1 MLRAPF
7 SGPSIEVTRTEHRY
21 AGITWGE
28 TGSLVFI
35 DDYDRERR
43 WERTFMLDAD
53 SPAAEPKVVWSRA
66 RQDLYSDPGDPVLKR
81 LPNGRS
87 VMHQHGDE
95 IFLAGRGSSPRGD
108 RPFLVRFN
116 LKSFKS
122 EPVFRSREGSYEKFV
137 ALLADDGSRFLT
149 RYETRAAPP
158 NYFVR
163 SAHREDKE
171 ALTRFA
177 DPTPQLRGIRKEL
190 VRYKRKDGIELS
202 FTLYLPPGY
211 RPGTRLPTLLWAYPI
226 EYTDARVAGQVRGST
241 DSFTSIGDS
250 PYGGDSHLLLTL
262 MGYAV
267 LDRVAMPVIGDAET
281 ANDTYIEQ
289 TVAGAE
295 AAIDKA
301 VEMGVTDRARVGV
314 GGHSYGAFMT
324 ANLLAHSRLFKAG
337 IARSG
342 AYNRTLTPFGFQREQ
357 RSFWEA
363 PQLYIKVSPFAH
375 AEKIAAP
382 LLLIHGGADTNP
394 GTHLIQSERMYQAV
408 KGNGG
413 SVRYVR
419 LPLEGHGYAARES
432 IEHVLW
438 EMLAWA
444 DKHVKGG

>member
-1 MLRAPF
+1 
-7 SGPSIEVTRTEHRY
+7 
-21 AGITWGE
+21 
-28 TGSLVFI
+28 
-35 DDYDRERR
+35 
-43 WERTFMLDAD
+43 MLDAD
-53 SPAAEPKVVWSRA
+53 SPATPPKVVWDRSA
-66 RQDLYSDPGDPVLKR
+66 QDRYNHPGTPLMKR
-81 LPNGRS
+81 LSNGQV
-87 VMHQHGDE
+87 VMHRHGDD
-95 IFLAGRGSSPRGD
+95 IFLSGTGATPQGD
-108 RPFLVRFN
+108 RPFLARFN
-116 LKSFKS
+116 LKSSRS
-122 EPVFRSREGSYEKFV
+122 EEVYRSREESYERLV
-137 ALLADDGSRFLT
+137 ALLAEDGSRFLT
-149 RYETRAAPP
+149 RYETPDQPP
-158 NYFVR
+158 NYFIR
-163 SAHREDKE
+163 SAHGGGKE
-171 ALTRFA
+171 ALTSFA
-177 DPTPQLRGIRKEL
+177 DPAPQLRGIRKEL
-190 VRYKRKDGIELS
+190 VRYKRKDGVDLS
-202 FTLYLPPGY
+202 FTLYLPPDY
-211 RPGTRLPTLLWAYPI
+211 RAGTALPTILWAYPI
-226 EYTDARVAGQVRGST
+226 EFADAGVAGQVSGSPNR
-241 DSFTSIGDS
+241 FTRF
-250 PYGGDSHLLLTL
+250 GGASHLFLAL

-267 LDRVAMPVIGDAET
+267 LDNATMPVIGDPQT
-281 ANDTYIEQ
+281 VNDTYIEQ
-289 TVAGAE
+289 IVASAE